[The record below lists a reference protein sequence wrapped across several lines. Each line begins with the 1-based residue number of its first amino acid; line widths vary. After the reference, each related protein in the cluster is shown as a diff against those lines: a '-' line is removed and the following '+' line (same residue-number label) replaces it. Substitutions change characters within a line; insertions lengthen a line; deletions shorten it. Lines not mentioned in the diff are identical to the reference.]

1 MQISDAG
8 HVSARASGNFGDQLF
23 ENFDKCAPTSKAQ
36 MLAVYSEMLDIYDTW
51 LVRSGGFTVQ
61 GFRSLTT

>member
-1 MQISDAG
+1 
-8 HVSARASGNFGDQLF
+8 
-23 ENFDKCAPTSKAQ
+23 